1 MLTSGSE
8 AGACGNAKLFLAAV
22 VLLWY
27 SLLRNFRGRVEFPHR
42 R

>member
-1 MLTSGSE
+1 MP
-8 AGACGNAKLFLAAV
+8 KPFLAAL

>member
-1 MLTSGSE
+1 ML
-8 AGACGNAKLFLAAV
+8 KPFLAAV
-22 VLLWY
+22 GLLWY